1 MKKKISVKTLYLLG
15 IITIGLIG
23 LGVGSTYAM
32 FTTTIEIDNPI
43 TICATLSCR

>member
-43 TICATLSCR
+43 TIYATLSCR